1 MSVLVSP
8 NSLYEAKKLSEFG
21 KWRNRARGWRT
32 SKLNLSLQ
40 KTSLTSFEKTGPSS
54 ENLQTQPVFG
64 ENGPKFGESPNSPRF
79 WRKRARV
86 RRISKLTPSLEKTGP
101 SSENLQTQSLDS
113 EFGENGPKFGES
125 PNSPRVWRKRARVR
139 RISKLTPSLEKTGPS
154 SENLQTQARF
164 LQTHFVKHAKKR
176 SASVLVEKISVR
188 MEIVRQNKRS
198 AGEKTLKFGVC
209 GESPNSARGWRKR
222 ARVWRISKLRPVFSK
237 LGPELGESQNLQ
249 AHPSLEEWAGVW
261 SISKLSLENL
271 RTEFGES
278 PN

>member
-1 MSVLVSP
+1 M
-8 NSLYEAKKLSEFG
+8 
-21 KWRNRARGWRT
+21 NRARGWRT

-40 KTSLTSFEKTGPSS
+40 KTSLSLKKTGPSS
-54 ENLQTQPVFG
+54 ENLQTHPDFG
-64 ENGPKFGESPNSPRF
+64 ENGPKLGESPNSPRF

-113 EFGENGPKFGES
+113 EFGENEPKFGES

-139 RISKLTPSLEKTGPS
+139 RISKLNPSLEKTGPS

-164 LQTHFVKHAKKR
+164 LQTDFLKHAKKR

-198 AGEKTLKFGVC
+198 AGENTLKFG
-209 GESPNSARGWRKR
+209 
-222 ARVWRISKLRPVFSK
+222 VWRISKLSPRLEK
-237 LGPELGESQNLQ
+237 TGP
-249 AHPSLEEWAGVW
+249 
-261 SISKLSLENL
+261 SLENL
-271 RTEFGES
+271 QTQARFLHTRARAWRISESASAPEFGGNGPAFGAS